1 MTCYCRFSQER
12 IRARQE
18 RNIGGVK
25 DGLVE
30 GGEALSKGFVRG
42 MTGIVTKPLEGAKSR
57 GAFGAHPGS
66 LCALRAACFLPLAMV
81 GRWVLG
87 TMPMSNTRSDVMQG
101 S

>member
-1 MTCYCRFSQER
+1 VSHSVIEQLPFACLVGCSHDDHLAERNGSCCRFSQER

-57 GAFGAHPGS
+57 GAFGARRGKPYMH
-66 LCALRAACFLPLAMV
+66 C
-81 GRWVLG
+81 
-87 TMPMSNTRSDVMQG
+87 
-101 S
+101 